1 MDPINLDTFKE
12 NLEQDSKRFLSF
24 DPYPCIVLDNFLNK
38 DYLEGIGDELRSL
51 VNNKTESIFNPFI
64 HLNARV
70 WGTIR
75 REGFTPRMNEIVDT
89 FQSTDFLSYLEEL
102 TQIKGLI
109 ADSDLIT
116 GGYVV
121 HKQNGFVNLHVDH
134 RTHPQEKKWS
144 RKVLLLYYL
153 NDDYQDSYNGHLEL
167 WDKDAKKMH
176 NKIAPLYNRCVIQT
190 IEDGYVHG
198 LPETINFP
206 EGDCRKALVLW
217 YYVEE
222 KDEIPL
228 KVTKYYSRPVDS
240 IIKKAIIHSEN
251 ILLHFHYVFKRVFK
265 MDDGLY
271 IKIQKFFRK

>member
-1 MDPINLDTFKE
+1 ME
-12 NLEQDSKRFLSF
+12 NIEKDSKAFLSF
-24 DPYPCIVLDNFLNK
+24 DPYPCIVLDNFLNE
-38 DYLEGIGDELRSL
+38 DYLKGIADELRSL
-51 VNNKTESIFNPFI
+51 VYQKNESIFNPFI

-89 FQSTDFLSYLEEL
+89 FQSKDFLSYLEEL

-109 ADSDLIT
+109 ADTPLVT

-121 HKQNGFVNLHVDH
+121 HKQKGFVNLHVDH
-134 RTHPQEKKWS
+134 RTHPQEKKWN

-153 NDDYQDSYNGHLEL
+153 NDDYKDEYNGHLEL
-167 WDKDAKKMH
+167 WDKEAKKRH

-217 YYVEE
+217 YYIEE
-222 KDEIPL
+222 KEEIPL

-240 IIKKAIIHSEN
+240 FIKKAIIHSEN
-251 ILLHFHYVFKRVFK
+251 ILLHFHYVFKRILGT
-265 MDDGLY
+265 DDGLY